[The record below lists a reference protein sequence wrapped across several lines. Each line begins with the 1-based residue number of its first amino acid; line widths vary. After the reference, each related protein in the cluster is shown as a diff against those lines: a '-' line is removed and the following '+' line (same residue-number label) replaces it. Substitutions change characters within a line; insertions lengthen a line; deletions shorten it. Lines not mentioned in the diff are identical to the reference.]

1 MSTQIQSLL
10 QTLIQSDSAVSPST
24 AGPSGGEVTAT
35 VNYMGQSKGFPV
47 NSLMDWADSGKT
59 FSSVLN
65 DVYGSRVNASRVNGV
80 RLTIDGQTY
89 PETITMNSVLPQ
101 ALKEAKQSISI
112 AFAVTSG
119 KNG

>member
-10 QTLIQSDSAVSPST
+10 QTLIQSDVSPST
-24 AGPSGGEVTAT
+24 VEPSGEVTAT

-47 NSLMDWADSGKT
+47 NSLMDWADAGKT
-59 FSSVLN
+59 FGSVLN

-89 PETITMNSVLPQ
+89 PETITMNSTLPQ
-101 ALKEAKQSISI
+101 ALKEAKRSISI

-119 KNG
+119 RNG